1 VEIFSF
7 LREKS
12 RPNYIGLPVSNACY
26 AAMDLWVNWKVK
38 TPQFTQPLLGI
49 EKNFFFFIFSQL
61 LTKKMSSIFPLSMY
75 ILAQPKFEK

>member
-49 EKNFFFFIFSQL
+49 EKKLLFLHFFTATYEKNVFHISTQYVHSCP
-61 LTKKMSSIFPLSMY
+61 TKI
-75 ILAQPKFEK
+75 